1 MIIIINPSKV
11 TRQAFFKEL
20 INYLDR
26 HEDVTL
32 RQIKQAFA
40 DEKNLDRQLE
50 SYIEAGYI
58 VRENRRYRNGFTLL
72 DSVEG
77 LELGQEVFVETESP
91 VFEALTSVL
100 FTCQMANQT
109 NAVIIEETVDFLREK
124 NTLDS
129 YFHKMRTQEPLSVE
143 QEKLYAILGDVNP
156 DYALKYMT
164 TFLLKFARK
173 DKVLQRRTDIFVLAL
188 QELGFIEQVEEHS
201 YRLTMQLDKEKL
213 LFTKKDEFV

>member
-1 MIIIINPSKV
+1 MIIIINPSKWA
-11 TRQAFFKEL
+11 RQDFFKKL
-20 INYLDR
+20 INYLAG

-32 RQIKQAFA
+32 RQLKQAFS
-40 DEKNLDRQLE
+40 DEKNVDRQLE

-58 VRENRRYRNGFTLL
+58 IRENRRYHNGFALL

-77 LELGQEVFVETESP
+77 LELGQEVFIDTESP
-91 VFEALTSVL
+91 VFEALKSVS
-100 FTCQMANQT
+100 FTCQTTNQT
-109 NAVIIEETVDFLREK
+109 NAVVIEERVDFLREK

-129 YFHKMRTQEPLSVE
+129 YFHKMRTQEPLSTE

-201 YRLTMQLDKEKL
+201 YQLSMQLDKETL
-213 LFTKKDEFV
+213 VFTKKDKS

>member
-1 MIIIINPSKV
+1 MIIIINPSKWA
-11 TRQAFFKEL
+11 RQDFFKKL
-20 INYLDR
+20 INYLAG

-32 RQIKQAFA
+32 RQLKQAFS
-40 DEKNLDRQLE
+40 DEKNVDRQLE
-50 SYIEAGYI
+50 SYIESGYI
-58 VRENRRYRNGFTLL
+58 IRENRRYHNGFALL

-77 LELGQEVFVETESP
+77 LELGQEVFVETESL
-91 VFEALTSVL
+91 VFEALKSVD
-100 FTCQMANQT
+100 FTCQTTNQT
-109 NAVIIEETVDFLREK
+109 NAVVIEERVDFLREK

-129 YFHKMRTQEPLSVE
+129 YFHKMRTQEPLSAE

-201 YRLTMQLDKEKL
+201 YQLSMQLDKETL
-213 LFTKKDEFV
+213 VFTKKDKS

>member
-1 MIIIINPSKV
+1 MIIIINPSKWA
-11 TRQAFFKEL
+11 RQDFFKKL
-20 INYLDR
+20 INYLAG

-32 RQIKQAFA
+32 RQLKQVFS
-40 DEKNLDRQLE
+40 DEKNVDRQLE

-58 VRENRRYRNGFTLL
+58 IRENRRYHNGFALL

-77 LELGQEVFVETESP
+77 LELGQEVFIDTESP
-91 VFEALTSVL
+91 VFEALKSVY
-100 FTCQMANQT
+100 FTCQTTNQT
-109 NAVIIEETVDFLREK
+109 NAVVIEERVDFLREK

-129 YFHKMRTQEPLSVE
+129 YFHKMRTQEPLSAE

-188 QELGFIEQVEEHS
+188 QELGFIEQVEEYS
-201 YRLTMQLDKEKL
+201 YQLTMQLDKETL
-213 LFTKKDEFV
+213 VFTKKDKS

>member
-1 MIIIINPSKV
+1 MIIIINPSKWA
-11 TRQAFFKEL
+11 RQDFFKKL
-20 INYLDR
+20 INYLAG

-32 RQIKQAFA
+32 RQLKQAFS
-40 DEKNLDRQLE
+40 DEKNVDRQLE

-58 VRENRRYRNGFTLL
+58 IRENRRYHNGFALL
-72 DSVEG
+72 DSVER
-77 LELGQEVFVETESP
+77 LELGQEVFVETESL
-91 VFEALTSVL
+91 VFEALKSVD
-100 FTCQMANQT
+100 FTCQTTNQT
-109 NAVIIEETVDFLREK
+109 NAVVIEERVDFLREK

-129 YFHKMRTQEPLSVE
+129 YFHKMRTQEPLSAE

-201 YRLTMQLDKEKL
+201 YQLSMQLDKETL
-213 LFTKKDEFV
+213 VFTKKDKS

>member
-1 MIIIINPSKV
+1 MIIIINPSKWA
-11 TRQAFFKEL
+11 RQDFFKKL
-20 INYLDR
+20 INYLVE

-32 RQIKQAFA
+32 RQLKQVFS
-40 DEKNLDRQLE
+40 DEKNVDRQLE
-50 SYIEAGYI
+50 SYIGAGYI
-58 VRENRRYRNGFTLL
+58 IRENRRYHNGFALL
-72 DSVEG
+72 DSVKG
-77 LELGQEVFVETESP
+77 LELGQEVFVDTESP
-91 VFEALTSVL
+91 VFEALKSVY
-100 FTCQMANQT
+100 FTCQTTNQT
-109 NAVIIEETVDFLREK
+109 NAVVIEERVDFLREK

-129 YFHKMRTQEPLSVE
+129 YFHKMRTQEPLSAE

-201 YRLTMQLDKEKL
+201 YQLTMQLDKETL
-213 LFTKKDEFV
+213 VFTKKDKS